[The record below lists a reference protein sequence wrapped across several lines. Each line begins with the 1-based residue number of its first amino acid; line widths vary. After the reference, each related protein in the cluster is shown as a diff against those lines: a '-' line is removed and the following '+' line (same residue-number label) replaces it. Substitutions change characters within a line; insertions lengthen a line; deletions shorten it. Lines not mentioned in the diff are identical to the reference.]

1 MFWNELPSGPL
12 KACVGG
18 HPDHLI
24 PFPVTKVIWE
34 QRETEQGQRQEF
46 QHKTR
51 ELSGGSPAFPTQ
63 WDQFGRIPRYTT
75 SSHRNKC
82 TLGPKVASIP
92 NPSEVGELDFLHWW
106 EENLNGLLKYFYMMK
121 WQQHTAAISLES
133 GWVGCQ
139 LREWNRE
146 TWARL
151 DPSSSIPD
159 VQ

>member
-1 MFWNELPSGPL
+1 MCQRPPRSSHPIPS
-12 KACVGG
+12 
-18 HPDHLI
+18 D
-24 PFPVTKVIWE
+24 KVIWE

-46 QHKTR
+46 QHKTQ
-51 ELSGGSPAFPTQ
+51 ELSSGSPAFPTQ
-63 WDQFGRIPRYTT
+63 WDQFGSNPRYTT

-92 NPSEVGELDFLHWW
+92 NPSEVRELDKMLSSSCIDERKILMDFENIFIWW
-106 EENLNGLLKYFYMMK
+106 NDNSI
-121 WQQHTAAISLES
+121 QQPFPWRVAEWGGSWES
-133 GWVGCQ
+133 GI
-139 LREWNRE
+139 E